1 MSIERIFRKN
11 VVTVSEDQ
19 SIVEVAAL
27 MRDHSIGD
35 VIVVDRANGA
45 MRPIGILTDRDIVTG
60 CVAENVDEIQDCKV
74 QDLMTRNPLCVETR
88 TEIYECLMKMQQRG
102 VGRCPVVDDSG
113 QLVGVLTTNHIC
125 EFISRELSALAGI
138 SAAHKE
144 SVHAARSFDATA
156 TKSGT
161 VDTIQSRLQ

>member
-35 VIVVDRANGA
+35 VIVVDRADGM

-74 QDLMTRNPLCVETR
+74 QDLMTRDPLCIETR
-88 TEIYECLMKMQQRG
+88 AEIYDCLMKMQQRG
-102 VGRCPVVDDSG
+102 VGRCPVVDESG
-113 QLVGVLTTNHIC
+113 RLVGVLTTNHIC

-144 SVHAARSFDATA
+144 SVHAARSYDSSTMR
-156 TKSGT
+156 SGAA
-161 VDTIQSRLQ
+161 DTMSSQLQ